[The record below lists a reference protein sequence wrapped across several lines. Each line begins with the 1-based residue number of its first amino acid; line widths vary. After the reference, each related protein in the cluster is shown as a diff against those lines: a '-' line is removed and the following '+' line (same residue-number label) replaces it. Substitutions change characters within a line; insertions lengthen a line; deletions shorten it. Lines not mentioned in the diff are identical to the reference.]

1 MMNKLVNKTLK
12 KGKLM
17 SLIMGVVLALSIILT
32 AIFGINYSANLKSGK
47 TLTVSM
53 NRFFYDNSLSLVED
67 VCEAEFDDAD
77 ITVKYTQKGE
87 MSGDECEIMYVF
99 ADKVSAAKLQEVE
112 EAIESKIAE
121 NITKAETGT
130 DEERTQLAA
139 WAGADVNVASHG
151 ETVKAGIPFSYFL
164 RAFVGVMLITILAFV
179 YVWIRYKLHL
189 GILAAICSLL
199 SAVMTTAVLFL
210 FRIPF
215 AHTMVYTIALVPVFT
230 LVMLL
235 FTLSNF
241 RAKRKD
247 GEDINEENVVSCVAT
262 KEILV
267 FASTIAAMCAIVGVI
282 VVGGISWIA
291 LSAILS
297 IAVSTFIAWLFAPAM
312 YLPIKKKADAY
323 QAERVKNG
331 YVGAKKKKSK
341 DKASKK
347 LEELDKTVEA
357 EETQD

>member
-17 SLIMGVVLALSIILT
+17 SLIMGIVLALSILFT

-47 TLTVSM
+47 TLTVSI

-77 ITVKYTQKGE
+77 ITVKYTQQGE

-99 ADKVSAAKLQEVE
+99 ADKVSMAKLQEVE
-112 EAIESKIAE
+112 EAIENKIAD
-121 NITKAETGT
+121 ILDKAENGT
-130 DEERTQLAA
+130 DAEKTQFAA
-139 WAGADVNVASHG
+139 WLGADITVSSHS
-151 ETVKAGIPFSYFL
+151 ESVKAGIPFSYFL
-164 RAFVGVMLITILAFV
+164 RAFVGVMITTILAFI

-215 AHTMVYTIALVPVFT
+215 AHTMVYTIALAPLFT

-247 GEDINEENVVSCVAT
+247 GTDVTEENVVSCVAT

-267 FASTIAAMCAIVGVI
+267 FASTIAAMYAIVGVI

-291 LSAILS
+291 LSAIITLA
-297 IAVSTFIAWLFAPAM
+297 ISTFIAWLFAPAI

-331 YVGAKKKKSK
+331 YVGAKKKK
-341 DKASKK
+341 DKAAKK
-347 LEELDKTVEA
+347 LEELDEKVET

>member
-12 KGKLM
+12 KGKLT
-17 SLIMGVVLALSIILT
+17 SLIMGIVLALSILFT

-53 NRFFYDNSLSLVED
+53 NRFFFDNHVTLIED

-77 ITVKYTQKGE
+77 VTVKYQQKGA
-87 MSGDECEIMYVF
+87 MGGDDCEIMYVF
-99 ADKVSAAKLQEVE
+99 ADKVSFLKIKEVGVSVE
-112 EAIESKIAE
+112 NRINEILDKAE
-121 NITKAETGT
+121 NGT
-130 DEERTQLAA
+130 DEEKTQF
-139 WAGADVNVASHG
+139 ADWVNLNPDFSVATH
-151 ETVKAGIPFSYFL
+151 EEDVKAGIPFSYFL
-164 RAFVGVMLITILAFV
+164 RAFVGVLIISILAFI
-179 YVWIRYKLHL
+179 YVWIRYKLHV
-189 GILAAICSLL
+189 GILAAICAMS
-199 SAVMTTAVLFL
+199 SAIMTTAVLFL

-215 AHTMVYTIALVPVFT
+215 AHSTLYTVALAPLFT

-235 FTLSNF
+235 FTLSKI

-247 GEDINEENVVSCVAT
+247 GVELTDEVVENCVAT

-267 FASTIAAMCAIVGVI
+267 FAVALAAMFALVGVI

-291 LSAILS
+291 LSAIISLA
-297 IAVSTFIAWLFAPAM
+297 ISTFTAWLFAPAI

-331 YVGAKKKKSK
+331 YVGAKKKKAK
-341 DKASKK
+341 TAEK

>member
-17 SLIMGVVLALSIILT
+17 SLIMGIVLAVSILFT

-53 NRFFYDNSLSLVED
+53 NRFFFDNHVTLIED
-67 VCEAEFDDAD
+67 VCEAEFDKAD
-77 ITVKYTQKGE
+77 VTVKYQQNGA

-99 ADKVSAAKLQEVE
+99 ADKVSEQKLRDVAKAIKE
-112 EAIESKIAE
+112 ECDE
-121 NITKAETGT
+121 NRKKAEQGT
-130 DEERTQLAA
+130 EEEKEQYAA
-139 WAGADVNVASHG
+139 WDGAFIETDVHS
-151 ETVKAGIPFSYFL
+151 EDVKAGIPFSYFL
-164 RAFVGVMLITILAFV
+164 RAFVGVLIISILAFI
-179 YVWIRYKLHL
+179 YVWIRYKLHV
-189 GILAAICSLL
+189 GILAAICAMS
-199 SAVMTTAVLFL
+199 SAIMTTAVLFL

-215 AHTMVYTIALVPVFT
+215 AHSTLYTVALAPLFT

-235 FTLSNF
+235 FTLSKI

-247 GEDINEENVVSCVAT
+247 GVELTDEVVENCVAT

-267 FASTIAAMCAIVGVI
+267 FAVALAAMCALVGVI

-291 LSAILS
+291 LSAIISLA
-297 IAVSTFIAWLFAPAM
+297 ISTFIAWLFAPAI

-331 YVGAKKKKSK
+331 YVGAKKKKAK
-341 DKASKK
+341 TAEK